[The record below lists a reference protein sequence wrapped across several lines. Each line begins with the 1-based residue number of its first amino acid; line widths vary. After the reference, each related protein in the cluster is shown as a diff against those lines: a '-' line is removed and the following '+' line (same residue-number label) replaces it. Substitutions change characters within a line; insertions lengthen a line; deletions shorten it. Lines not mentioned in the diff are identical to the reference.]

1 MTLHYQSHGF
11 DSTQQ
16 STDRRIITETDI
28 LNDLFFAR
36 SQMGMS
42 LAFHIIFA
50 VIGMAM
56 PLLMAVSEGCYLWTK
71 KPIFLEL
78 SKRWAAG
85 TAILFAV
92 GAVSGTVLSFELGLL
107 WPKFMLYAGGI
118 IGMPFSLEGFAFFTE
133 AIFLGIYLYGW
144 NRVSPVLHWLAG
156 IVVAVSGVLSAI
168 FVVLANSWM
177 NAPAGFDVV
186 NGQMVNINP
195 IAAMLNPA
203 SLHETVHMV
212 LAAYVATAFLVAGIH
227 AFFLLRDPQS
237 VFHRTSCS
245 IALVVACIS
254 IPLQILSGDFAAR
267 EVAKLQPPKLAA
279 MEAHYKTDKGVPL
292 VIGGIP
298 DDVTGKTKYA
308 LQIPYGLSML
318 VGYDP
323 ETTIVGLE
331 DFPRDQWPNVR
342 LVHWSFDIMVGT
354 GFAMLAVAAWVAWTW
369 WRTRRLPDN
378 KWLLRALVCSAPLGF
393 IAVETGWFVTELG
406 RQPWIIYGF
415 MRTRDAV
422 TPMPGLVVPFTTFT
436 IVYLLLAVI
445 VIFLLRR
452 QFMETRP
459 RWIKKESVS
468 HA

>member
-1 MTLHYQSHGF
+1 
-11 DSTQQ
+11 
-16 STDRRIITETDI
+16 
-28 LNDLFFAR
+28 LNDFFFAR

-71 KPIFLEL
+71 QSIYLEL

-107 WPKFMLYAGGI
+107 WPKFMEYAGAI

-144 NRVSPVLHWLAG
+144 NRISPVLHWLAG
-156 IVVAVSGVLSAI
+156 IVVAISGVFSAV

-177 NAPAGFDVV
+177 NAPTGFNLV
-186 NGQMVNINP
+186 NGKPVNIDP

-203 SLHETVHMV
+203 SLHETIHML
-212 LAAYVATAFLVAGIH
+212 LAAYVATAFLVAGVH
-227 AFFLLRDPQS
+227 AFFLLRDPKS
-237 VFHRTSCS
+237 VFHRASCS
-245 IALVVACIS
+245 IALVVACVS
-254 IPLQILSGDFAAR
+254 IPLQMFSGDFAAR
-267 EVAKLQPPKLAA
+267 ELAKLEPPKLAA
-279 MEAHYKTDKGVPL
+279 MEAHYKTATSVPL
-292 VIGGIP
+292 LIGGIP
-298 DDVTGKTKYA
+298 DDANGNVNGA
-308 LQIPYGLSML
+308 IEIPYGLSLL
-318 VGYDP
+318 VGYTP
-323 ETTIVGLE
+323 ATKVIGLE
-331 DFPRDQWPNVR
+331 DYPRDQWPNVP

-354 GFAMLAVAAWVAWTW
+354 GSLMLAVAAWVAWSW

-378 KWLLRALVCSAPLGF
+378 KWLLRALVGCSPLGF

-406 RQPWIIYGF
+406 RQPWIIYGV
-415 MRTRDAV
+415 MRTKDAV

-452 QFMETRP
+452 QFMATHPKGVINERFP
-459 RWIKKESVS
+459 NHEMV
-468 HA
+468 

>member
-1 MTLHYQSHGF
+1 M
-11 DSTQQ
+11 
-16 STDRRIITETDI
+16 

-56 PLLMAVSEGCYLWTK
+56 PLLMVVSEGCYLWTRNS
-71 KPIFLEL
+71 IYMEL

-85 TAILFAV
+85 TTILFAV

-107 WPKFMLYAGGI
+107 WPKFMEYAGAI

-144 NRVSPVLHWLAG
+144 NRVPPVLHWLAG

-168 FVVLANSWM
+168 FVVLANAWM

-186 NGQMVNINP
+186 NGQPVNINP
-195 IAAMLNPA
+195 IAAMFNPA
-203 SLHETVHMV
+203 SLHETIHMV

-237 VFHRTSCS
+237 VFHRASCS
-245 IALVVACIS
+245 IALIVACVS
-254 IPLQILSGDFAAR
+254 IPLQMLSGDFAAR
-267 EVAKLQPPKLAA
+267 EVARLEPAKLAA
-279 MEAHYKTDKGVPL
+279 MEAHYQTGTGVPL
-292 VIGGIP
+292 VVGGIP
-298 DDVTGKTKYA
+298 DDATGKVNFA

-318 VGYDP
+318 VGYNP
-323 ETTIVGLE
+323 ATKVVGLD
-331 DFPRDQWPNVR
+331 DFPRDQWPNIS
-342 LVHWSFDIMVGT
+342 LVHLSFDIMVGT
-354 GFAMLAVAAWVAWTW
+354 GSALFAVAAWVAWVW

-378 KWLLRALVCSAPLGF
+378 KWLLRALVGCAPLGF

-406 RQPWIIYGF
+406 RQPWIIYGV

-422 TPMPGLVVPFTTFT
+422 TPMPGLFVPFTTFT
-436 IVYLLLAVI
+436 VVYLLLGVI

-452 QFMETRP
+452 QFLETRP
-459 RWIKKESVS
+459 RWTKKDLFRKEPVS
-468 HA
+468 NA